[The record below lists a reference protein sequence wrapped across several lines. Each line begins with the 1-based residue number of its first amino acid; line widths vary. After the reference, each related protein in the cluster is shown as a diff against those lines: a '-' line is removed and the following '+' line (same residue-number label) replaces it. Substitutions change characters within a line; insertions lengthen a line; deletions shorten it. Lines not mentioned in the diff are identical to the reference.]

1 MKPVIALIGRPN
13 VGKSTLFN
21 QITKS
26 RDALVADFA
35 GLTRDRKYGDAT
47 FQNKSFIVV
56 DTGGIGESEQGID
69 AYMAE
74 QSKTAIQE
82 ADIILFVVDAR
93 VGLLASDEQIAREL
107 RALGKKVFLVANK
120 VDGIHAEAAVVEF
133 FKLGLGEPLLV
144 AASHGRGIAQMLEDV
159 LADIPEDENPEQH
172 DQNTG
177 LRLAVIGRPNV
188 GKSTLVNRLL
198 GEDRVVVYDMPG
210 TTRDSIYIPFERN
223 EQKYT
228 LIDTAGVRR
237 KGKIDETVEKFSV
250 VKTLQAIK
258 DAHVVV
264 VVINAREGIVEQDLH
279 LIGYALEAGRA
290 MVIAINK
297 WDGMSEYDRNQV
309 KMAMQRRFD
318 FIPWAKIHLISALHG
333 TGVGELYPSI
343 HRAYESAN
351 LKVTPAKLTQILN
364 DATEQHQPPQVQGRR
379 IKMRYAH
386 MGGQNPPTIVIH
398 GNKVDKTPADYRR
411 YLENIFRKV
420 YKLEGTP
427 VKIEFKTSDNPFE
440 GRKSQVDEK
449 VAARRRRYIQKF
461 KRAEKKFKR
470 G

>member
-35 GLTRDRKYGDAT
+35 GLTRDRKYGDAV

-56 DTGGIGESEQGID
+56 DTGGIGESEAGID
-69 AYMAE
+69 SYMAE
-74 QSKTAIQE
+74 QSKTAINE
-82 ADIILFVVDAR
+82 ADIIVFVVDAR
-93 VGLLASDEQIAREL
+93 AGLLASDEQIAREL
-107 RALGKKVFLVANK
+107 RTLGKKVYLVANK
-120 VDGIHAEAAVVEF
+120 VDGVHAEAAVVEF
-133 FKLGLGEPLLV
+133 YQLGFGEPLHV
-144 AASHGRGIAQMLEDV
+144 AASHGRGVAQMLEDV
-159 LADIPEDENPEQH
+159 LADVPEDEDPELH

-198 GEDRVVVYDMPG
+198 GEERVVVYDMPG
-210 TTRDSIYIPFERN
+210 TTRDSIYIPYERN

-237 KGKIDETVEKFSV
+237 KGKVDEMVEKFSI

-264 VVINAREGIVEQDLH
+264 VVLDAREGVVEQDLH

-297 WDGMSEYDRNQV
+297 WDNMTEYDRKQCKLDV
-309 KMAMQRRFD
+309 DRRFD
-318 FIPWAKIHLISALHG
+318 FIPWAKVHLISALHG

-343 HRAYESAN
+343 HRAFDSSH
-351 LKVTPAKLTQILN
+351 LKVSPAKLTQILN
-364 DATEQHQPPQVQGRR
+364 DATEAHQPPMISGKR

-386 MGGQNPPTIVIH
+386 MGGQNPPTIIVH

-411 YLENIFRKV
+411 YLENVFRRV

-427 VKIEFKTSDNPFE
+427 VRIDFKTSENPFE
-440 GRKSQVDEK
+440 GRKTQMDERI
-449 VAARRRRYIQKF
+449 AARKRRYVQKF
-461 KRAEKKFKR
+461 KKAEKKFR
-470 G
+470 S

>member
-35 GLTRDRKYGDAT
+35 GLTRDRKYGDAV

-56 DTGGIGESEQGID
+56 DTGGIGESEAGID
-69 AYMAE
+69 SYMAE
-74 QSKTAIQE
+74 QSKTAINE
-82 ADIILFVVDAR
+82 ADIIVFVVDAR
-93 VGLLASDEQIAREL
+93 AGLLASDEQIAREL
-107 RALGKKVFLVANK
+107 RTLGKKVYLVANK
-120 VDGIHAEAAVVEF
+120 VDGVHAEAAVVEF
-133 FKLGLGEPLLV
+133 YQLGFGEPLHV
-144 AASHGRGIAQMLEDV
+144 AASHGRGVAQMLEDV
-159 LADIPEDENPEQH
+159 LADVPEDEDPELH

-198 GEDRVVVYDMPG
+198 GEERVVVYDMPG
-210 TTRDSIYIPFERN
+210 TTRDSIYIPYERN

-237 KGKIDETVEKFSV
+237 KGKVDEMVEKFSI

-264 VVINAREGIVEQDLH
+264 VVLDAREGVVEQDLH

-297 WDGMSEYDRNQV
+297 WDNMTEYDRKQCKLDV
-309 KMAMQRRFD
+309 ERRFD
-318 FIPWAKIHLISALHG
+318 FIPWAKVHLISALHG
-333 TGVGELYPSI
+333 TGVGEMYPSI
-343 HRAYESAN
+343 HRAYDSSH
-351 LKVTPAKLTQILN
+351 LKVSPAKLTQILN
-364 DATEQHQPPQVQGRR
+364 DATEAHQPPMISGKR

-386 MGGQNPPTIVIH
+386 MGGQNPPTIIVH

-411 YLENIFRKV
+411 YLENVFRRV

-427 VKIEFKTSDNPFE
+427 VRIDFKTSENPFE
-440 GRKSQVDEK
+440 GRKSQMDER
-449 VAARRRRYIQKF
+449 VAARKRRYVQKF
-461 KRAEKKFKR
+461 KKAEKKFKR
-470 G
+470 

>member
-35 GLTRDRKYGDAT
+35 GLTRDRKYGDAV

-56 DTGGIGESEQGID
+56 DTGGIGESEAGID
-69 AYMAE
+69 SYMAE
-74 QSKTAIQE
+74 QSKTAINE
-82 ADIILFVVDAR
+82 ADIIVFVVDAR
-93 VGLLASDEQIAREL
+93 AGLLASDEQIAREL
-107 RALGKKVFLVANK
+107 RTLGKKVYLVANK
-120 VDGIHAEAAVVEF
+120 VDGVHAEAAVVEF
-133 FKLGLGEPLLV
+133 YQLGFGEPLHV
-144 AASHGRGIAQMLEDV
+144 AASHGRGVAQMLEDV
-159 LADIPEDENPEQH
+159 LADVPEDEDPELH

-198 GEDRVVVYDMPG
+198 GEERVVVYDMPG
-210 TTRDSIYIPFERN
+210 TTRDSIYIPYERN

-237 KGKIDETVEKFSV
+237 KGKVDEMVEKFSI

-264 VVINAREGIVEQDLH
+264 VVLDAREGVVEQDLH

-297 WDGMSEYDRNQV
+297 WDNMTEYDRKQCKLDV
-309 KMAMQRRFD
+309 ERRFD
-318 FIPWAKIHLISALHG
+318 FIPWAKVHLISALHG
-333 TGVGELYPSI
+333 TGVGEMYPSI
-343 HRAYESAN
+343 HRAYDSSH
-351 LKVTPAKLTQILN
+351 LKVSPAKLTQILN
-364 DATEQHQPPQVQGRR
+364 DATEAHQPPMISGKR

-386 MGGQNPPTIVIH
+386 MGGQNPPTIIVH

-411 YLENIFRKV
+411 YLENVFRRV

-427 VKIEFKTSDNPFE
+427 VRIDFKTSENPFE
-440 GRKSQVDEK
+440 GRKTQMDER
-449 VAARRRRYIQKF
+449 VAARKRRYVQKF
-461 KRAEKKFKR
+461 KKAEKKFKR
-470 G
+470 

>member
-35 GLTRDRKYGDAT
+35 GLTRDRKYGDAV

-56 DTGGIGESEQGID
+56 DTGGIGESEAGID
-69 AYMAE
+69 SYMAE
-74 QSKTAIQE
+74 QSKTAINE
-82 ADIILFVVDAR
+82 ADIIVFVVDAR
-93 VGLLASDEQIAREL
+93 AGLLASDEQIAREL
-107 RALGKKVFLVANK
+107 RTLGKKVYLVANK
-120 VDGIHAEAAVVEF
+120 VDGVHAEAAVVEF
-133 FKLGLGEPLLV
+133 YQLGFGEPLHV
-144 AASHGRGIAQMLEDV
+144 AASHGRGVAQMLEDV
-159 LADIPEDENPEQH
+159 LADVPEDEDPELH

-198 GEDRVVVYDMPG
+198 GEERVVVYDMPG
-210 TTRDSIYIPFERN
+210 TTRDSIYIPYERN

-237 KGKIDETVEKFSV
+237 KGKVDEMVEKFSI

-258 DAHVVV
+258 DAHVVIV
-264 VVINAREGIVEQDLH
+264 VLDAREGVVEQDLH

-297 WDGMSEYDRNQV
+297 WDNMTEYDRKQCKLDV
-309 KMAMQRRFD
+309 ERRFD
-318 FIPWAKIHLISALHG
+318 FIPWAKVHLISALHG

-343 HRAYESAN
+343 HRAYDSSH
-351 LKVTPAKLTQILN
+351 LKVSPAKLTQILN
-364 DATEQHQPPQVQGRR
+364 DATDAHQPPMINGKR

-386 MGGQNPPTIVIH
+386 MGGQNPPTIIVH

-411 YLENIFRKV
+411 YLENVFRRV

-427 VKIEFKTSDNPFE
+427 VRIDFKTSENPFE
-440 GRKSQVDEK
+440 GRKTQMDER
-449 VAARRRRYIQKF
+449 VAARKRRYVQKF
-461 KRAEKKFKR
+461 KKAEKKFKR
-470 G
+470 

>member
-35 GLTRDRKYGDAT
+35 GLTRDRKYGDAV

-56 DTGGIGESEQGID
+56 DTGGIGESEAGID
-69 AYMAE
+69 SYMAE
-74 QSKTAIQE
+74 QSKTAINE
-82 ADIILFVVDAR
+82 ADIIVFVVDAR
-93 VGLLASDEQIAREL
+93 AGLLASDEQIAREL
-107 RALGKKVFLVANK
+107 RTLGKKVYLVANK
-120 VDGIHAEAAVVEF
+120 VDGVHAEAAVVEF
-133 FKLGLGEPLLV
+133 YQLGFGEPMHV
-144 AASHGRGIAQMLEDV
+144 AASHGRGVAQMLEDV
-159 LADIPEDENPEQH
+159 LEDVPEDEDPELH

-198 GEDRVVVYDMPG
+198 GEERVVVYDMPG
-210 TTRDSIYIPFERN
+210 TTRDSIYIPYERN

-237 KGKIDETVEKFSV
+237 KGKVDEMVEKFSI

-264 VVINAREGIVEQDLH
+264 VVLDAREGVVEQDLH

-297 WDGMSEYDRNQV
+297 WDNMTEYDRKQCKLDV
-309 KMAMQRRFD
+309 DRRFD
-318 FIPWAKIHLISALHG
+318 FIPWAKVHLISALHG

-343 HRAYESAN
+343 HRAFDSSH
-351 LKVTPAKLTQILN
+351 LKVSPAKLTQILN
-364 DATEQHQPPQVQGRR
+364 DATEAHQPPMISGKR

-386 MGGQNPPTIVIH
+386 MGGQNPPTIIVH

-411 YLENIFRKV
+411 YLENVFRRV

-427 VKIEFKTSDNPFE
+427 VRIDFKTSENPFE
-440 GRKSQVDEK
+440 GRKTQMDERI
-449 VAARRRRYIQKF
+449 AARKRRYVQKF
-461 KRAEKKFKR
+461 KKAEKKFR
-470 G
+470 S

>member
-35 GLTRDRKYGDAT
+35 GLTRDRKYGDAV

-56 DTGGIGESEQGID
+56 DTGGIGESEAGID
-69 AYMAE
+69 SYMAE
-74 QSKTAIQE
+74 QSKTAINE
-82 ADIILFVVDAR
+82 ADIIVFVVDAR
-93 VGLLASDEQIAREL
+93 AGLLASDEQIAREL
-107 RALGKKVFLVANK
+107 RTLGKKVYLVANK
-120 VDGIHAEAAVVEF
+120 VDGVHAEAAVVEF
-133 FKLGLGEPLLV
+133 YQLGFGEPMHV
-144 AASHGRGIAQMLEDV
+144 AASHGRGVAQMLEDV
-159 LADIPEDENPEQH
+159 LADVPEDEDPELH

-198 GEDRVVVYDMPG
+198 GEERVVVYDMPG
-210 TTRDSIYIPFERN
+210 TTRDSIYIPYERN

-237 KGKIDETVEKFSV
+237 KGKVDEMVEKFSI

-258 DAHVVV
+258 DAHVVIV
-264 VVINAREGIVEQDLH
+264 VLDAREGVVEQDLH

-297 WDGMSEYDRNQV
+297 WDNMTEYDRKQCKLDV
-309 KMAMQRRFD
+309 DRRFD
-318 FIPWAKIHLISALHG
+318 FIPWAKVHLISALHG

-343 HRAYESAN
+343 HRAFDSSH
-351 LKVTPAKLTQILN
+351 LKVSPAKLTQILN
-364 DATEQHQPPQVQGRR
+364 DATEAHQPPMISGKR

-386 MGGQNPPTIVIH
+386 MGGQNPPTIIVH

-411 YLENIFRKV
+411 YLENVFRRV

-427 VKIEFKTSDNPFE
+427 VRIDFKTSENPFE
-440 GRKSQVDEK
+440 GRKTQMDERI
-449 VAARRRRYIQKF
+449 AARKRRYVQKF
-461 KRAEKKFKR
+461 KKAEKKFR
-470 G
+470 S

>member
-35 GLTRDRKYGDAT
+35 GLTRDRKYGDAV

-56 DTGGIGESEQGID
+56 DTGGIGESEAGID
-69 AYMAE
+69 SYMAE
-74 QSKTAIQE
+74 QSKTAINE
-82 ADIILFVVDAR
+82 ADIIVFVVDAR
-93 VGLLASDEQIAREL
+93 AGLLASDEQIAREL
-107 RALGKKVFLVANK
+107 RTLGKKVYLVANK
-120 VDGIHAEAAVVEF
+120 VDGVHAEAAVVEF
-133 FKLGLGEPLLV
+133 YQLGFGEPLHV
-144 AASHGRGIAQMLEDV
+144 AASHGRGVAQMLEDV
-159 LADIPEDENPEQH
+159 LADVPEDEDPELH

-198 GEDRVVVYDMPG
+198 GEERVVVYDMPG
-210 TTRDSIYIPFERN
+210 TTRDSIYIPYERN

-237 KGKIDETVEKFSV
+237 KGKVDEMVEKFSI

-258 DAHVVV
+258 DAHVVIV
-264 VVINAREGIVEQDLH
+264 VLDAREGVVEQDLH

-297 WDGMSEYDRNQV
+297 WDNMTEYDRKQCKLDV
-309 KMAMQRRFD
+309 DRRFD
-318 FIPWAKIHLISALHG
+318 FIPWAKVHLISALHG

-343 HRAYESAN
+343 HRAFDSSH
-351 LKVTPAKLTQILN
+351 LKVSPAKLTQILN
-364 DATEQHQPPQVQGRR
+364 DATEAHQPPMISGKR

-386 MGGQNPPTIVIH
+386 MGGQNPPTIIVH

-411 YLENIFRKV
+411 YLENVFRRV

-427 VKIEFKTSDNPFE
+427 VRIDFKTSENPFE
-440 GRKSQVDEK
+440 GRKTQIDER
-449 VAARRRRYIQKF
+449 VAARKRRYVQKF
-461 KRAEKKFKR
+461 KKAAKKYKS
-470 G
+470 

>member
-47 FQNKSFIVV
+47 YQNKSFIVV

-69 AYMAE
+69 SYMAE
-74 QSKTAIQE
+74 QSKTAIHE
-82 ADIILFVVDAR
+82 ADIIIFVVDAR
-93 VGLLASDEQIAREL
+93 AGLLASDEQIAREL
-107 RALGKKVFLVANK
+107 RTLGKKVFLVANK
-120 VDGIHAEAAVVEF
+120 VDGTHAEAAVTEF
-133 FKLGLGEPLLV
+133 FKLGFGEPMHV
-144 AASHGRGIAQMLEDV
+144 AASHGRGVAQMLEDV
-159 LADIPEDENPEQH
+159 LADVPEDENPEEH
-172 DQNTG
+172 DKNTG
-177 LRLAVIGRPNV
+177 LRLAMIGRPNV

-198 GEDRVVVYDMPG
+198 GEDRVVVFDMPG
-210 TTRDSIYIPFERN
+210 TTRDSVYIPFERN
-223 EQKYT
+223 GRQYT

-237 KGKIDETVEKFSV
+237 KGKVDETVEKFSI

-258 DAHVVV
+258 DANVIV
-264 VVINAREGIVEQDLH
+264 VVIDAREGIVEQDLH

-290 MVIAINK
+290 LVIAINK
-297 WDGMSEYDRNQV
+297 WDGMSDYERNQV
-309 KMAMQRRFD
+309 KMDIERRFD

-333 TGVGELYPSI
+333 TGVGDLYPSI

-364 DATEQHQPPQVQGRR
+364 DATEQHQPPQIQGRR

-411 YLENIFRKV
+411 YLENVFRKV

-427 VKIEFKTSDNPFE
+427 VRIDFKTSENPFE
-440 GRKSQVDEK
+440 GRKSQIDER
-449 VAARRRRYIQKF
+449 VAARKRRYIQKF
-461 KRAEKKFKR
+461 KKAEKKFKR
-470 G
+470 

>member
-35 GLTRDRKYGDAT
+35 GLTRDRKYGDAS
-47 FQNKSFIVV
+47 FNNKSFIVV
-56 DTGGIGESEQGID
+56 DTGGIGENEGGID
-69 AYMAE
+69 DYMAE
-74 QSKTAIQE
+74 QSKTAIHE
-82 ADIILFVVDAR
+82 ADMIIFVVDAR
-93 VGLLASDEQIAREL
+93 AGLLASDQHIAREL
-107 RALGKKVFLVANK
+107 RTLGKKVFLVANK
-120 VDGIHAEAAVVEF
+120 VDGVHAEAAVVEF
-133 FKLGLGEPLLV
+133 YQLGFGEPLQV
-144 AASHGRGIAQMLEDV
+144 AASHGRGVAQMMEDV
-159 LADIPEDENPEQH
+159 LIDIPEDESPEQH
-172 DQNTG
+172 DKETG

-198 GEDRVVVYDMPG
+198 GEDRVVAFDQPG
-210 TTRDSIYIPFERN
+210 TTRDSIYIPYERDGRL
-223 EQKYT
+223 YT

-237 KGKIDETVEKFSV
+237 KGKVDEMIEKFSV
-250 VKTLQAIK
+250 VKTLQAMK

-264 VVINAREGIVEQDLH
+264 MVLDAREGIVEQDLH

-297 WDGMSEYDRNQV
+297 WDNMSEYDRKQV
-309 KMAMQRRFD
+309 KLDIERRFD

-333 TGVGELYPSI
+333 TGVGDLYPSI
-343 HRAYESAN
+343 HRAYDSSF
-351 LKVTPAKLTQILN
+351 LKVSPAKITQILN
-364 DATEQHQPPQVQGRR
+364 DATEQHQPPSVQGRR

-411 YLENIFRKV
+411 YLENVFRKV
-420 YKLEGTP
+420 YKIEGTP
-427 VKIEFKTSDNPFE
+427 IRIEFKTSDNPFE
-440 GRKSQVDEK
+440 GRKSQLDERT
-449 VAARRRRYIQKF
+449 AARRRRYVQKF
-461 KRAEKKFKR
+461 KKAEKKYRK
-470 G
+470 

>member
-35 GLTRDRKYGDAT
+35 GLTRDRKYGDAV

-56 DTGGIGESEQGID
+56 DTGGIGESEAGID
-69 AYMAE
+69 SYMAE
-74 QSKTAIQE
+74 QSKTAINE
-82 ADIILFVVDAR
+82 ADIIVFVVDAR
-93 VGLLASDEQIAREL
+93 AGLLASDEQIAREL
-107 RALGKKVFLVANK
+107 RTLGKKVYLVANK
-120 VDGIHAEAAVVEF
+120 VDGVHAEAAVVEF
-133 FKLGLGEPLLV
+133 YQLGFGEPMHV
-144 AASHGRGIAQMLEDV
+144 AASHGRGVAQMLEDV
-159 LADIPEDENPEQH
+159 LEDVPEDEDPELH

-177 LRLAVIGRPNV
+177 LRLAIIGRPNV

-198 GEDRVVVYDMPG
+198 GEERVVVYDMPG
-210 TTRDSIYIPFERN
+210 TTRDSIYIPYERN

-237 KGKIDETVEKFSV
+237 KGKVDEMVEKFSI

-264 VVINAREGIVEQDLH
+264 VVLDAREGVVEQDLH

-297 WDGMSEYDRNQV
+297 WDNMTEYDRKQCKLDV
-309 KMAMQRRFD
+309 DRRFD
-318 FIPWAKIHLISALHG
+318 FIPWAKVHLISALHG

-343 HRAYESAN
+343 HRAFDSSH
-351 LKVTPAKLTQILN
+351 LKVSPAKLTQILN
-364 DATEQHQPPQVQGRR
+364 DATEAHQPPMISGKR

-386 MGGQNPPTIVIH
+386 MGGQNPPTIIVH

-411 YLENIFRKV
+411 YLENVFRRV

-427 VKIEFKTSDNPFE
+427 VRIDFKTSENPFE
-440 GRKSQVDEK
+440 GRKTQMDERI
-449 VAARRRRYIQKF
+449 AARKRRYVQKF
-461 KRAEKKFKR
+461 KKAEKKFR
-470 G
+470 S

>member
-35 GLTRDRKYGDAT
+35 GLTRDRKYGDAV

-56 DTGGIGESEQGID
+56 DTGGIGESEAGID
-69 AYMAE
+69 SYMAE
-74 QSKTAIQE
+74 QSKTAINE
-82 ADIILFVVDAR
+82 ADIIVFVVDAR
-93 VGLLASDEQIAREL
+93 AGLLASDEQIAREL
-107 RALGKKVFLVANK
+107 RTLGKKVYLVANK
-120 VDGIHAEAAVVEF
+120 VDGVHAEAAVVEF
-133 FKLGLGEPLLV
+133 YQLGFGEPLHV
-144 AASHGRGIAQMLEDV
+144 AASHGRGVAQMLEDV
-159 LADIPEDENPEQH
+159 LADVPEDEDPELH

-198 GEDRVVVYDMPG
+198 GEERVVVYDMPG
-210 TTRDSIYIPFERN
+210 TTRDSIYIPYERN

-237 KGKIDETVEKFSV
+237 KGKVDEMVEKFSI

-258 DAHVVV
+258 DAHVVIV
-264 VVINAREGIVEQDLH
+264 VLDAREGVVEQDLH

-297 WDGMSEYDRNQV
+297 WDNMTEYDHKQCKLNDDG
-309 KMAMQRRFD
+309 RFD
-318 FIPWAKIHLISALHG
+318 FIPWAKVHLISALHG

-343 HRAYESAN
+343 HRAFDSSH
-351 LKVTPAKLTQILN
+351 LKVSPAKLTQILN
-364 DATEQHQPPQVQGRR
+364 DATEAHQPPMISGKR

-386 MGGQNPPTIVIH
+386 MGGQNPPTIIVH

-411 YLENIFRKV
+411 YLENVFRRV

-427 VKIEFKTSDNPFE
+427 VRIDFKTSENPFE
-440 GRKSQVDEK
+440 GRKTQMDERI
-449 VAARRRRYIQKF
+449 AARKRRYVQKF
-461 KRAEKKFKR
+461 KKAEKKFR
-470 G
+470 S